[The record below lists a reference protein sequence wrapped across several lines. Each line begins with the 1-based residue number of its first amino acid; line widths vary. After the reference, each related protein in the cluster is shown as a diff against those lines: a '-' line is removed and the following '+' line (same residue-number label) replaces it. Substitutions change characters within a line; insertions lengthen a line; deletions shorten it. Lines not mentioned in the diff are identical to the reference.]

1 MHRPLVAAL
10 LAGLLLL
17 PGQAVRADD
26 SGPDPCAAYAAQAAM
41 PALLQSYQYSP
52 QGYGGQG
59 FAPLTYPFSAGPYGN
74 AAYFGGR
81 GVPFGSAPAFGPL
94 GPGLTANNIFTQ
106 VIQPTGTALNQ
117 PANFGTLIS
126 LAAQQQLEQGV
137 LNGRYN
143 NSSAYQTTA
152 ATYAQNYAAQA
163 GATFTSALAECNA
176 HQRPASSSASS
187 SATPSTDT
195 PSPATTPPG
204 GS

>member
-1 MHRPLVAAL
+1 VYAVQAAL
-10 LAGLLLL
+10 
-17 PGQAVRADD
+17 
-26 SGPDPCAAYAAQAAM
+26 
-41 PALLQSYQYSP
+41 PALMQSYQYSP

-59 FAPLTYPFSAGPYGN
+59 FAPLTYPFSVGPYGN
-74 AAYFGGR
+74 AAFFGGR

-94 GPGLTANNIFTQ
+94 GPGLTANNIYTQ

-117 PANFGTLIS
+117 PANFGTLTS
-126 LAAQQQLEQGV
+126 LAGLQQLEQGV

-163 GATFTSALAECNA
+163 GATFTSALAACTA
-176 HQRPASSSASS
+176 QQQPAASSSASS
-187 SATPSTDT
+187 SSSSSTTPSTEAPT
-195 PSPATTPPG
+195 PGTTPPG